1 MNKLQHDML
10 SLPGFRTLLE
20 YAGQIPVFLVGG
32 ALRDWQFGQP
42 VKDVDLATDGN
53 PTALAQ
59 EFARHTGGSWFWLD
73 RQRCQSRVVLKCGS
87 ETFSYDF
94 SPLRAATIETDL
106 ADRDFTLNAM
116 AVKLGGKDWALIDP
130 CGAGEDIR
138 DRRLR
143 VCSPDS
149 LRNDPLRVLRGVRF
163 ALQFNLVPTTG
174 TEAAMVRDAGLLTGI
189 PGERIHA
196 ELAVILNT
204 PGSSRILPLWFALD
218 LMPVLFGFS
227 CSVDFGRQLAQ
238 QFDRL
243 EQTLS
248 QGPAWLHEL
257 AAGTVANNFSRLA
270 LLKLHLMLSGTP
282 GADKGRSAQVA
293 DRLCL
298 GRRNATALNGLLHI
312 GDCLPCPRRRRA
324 QRLWLEDLPGNPRV
338 SLLGLLLDSV
348 SEQTCHL
355 HLDRLDPRVLK
366 DLDKEPP
373 EPLIP
378 VARMMDRFG
387 FRPGPELGRALAE
400 LRRMEILEQIKTS
413 REAEA
418 HLLRGKQKAI
428 DKGESAP

>member
-10 SLPGFRTLLE
+10 SLPGFRSLLE
-20 YAGQIPVFLVGG
+20 YTGKIPVFLVGG
-32 ALRDWQFGQP
+32 ALRDWRFGQP
-42 VKDVDLATDGN
+42 VKDVDLATDGD
-53 PTALAQ
+53 PTDLAR

-73 RQRCQSRVVLKCGS
+73 RQRCQSRVVLKNDR
-87 ETFSYDF
+87 EAFSYDF
-94 SPLRAATIETDL
+94 SPLRAATIEADL

-116 AVKLGGKDWALIDP
+116 AVKLGDRDWALIDP

-138 DRRLR
+138 DRRLQ

-149 LRNDPLRVLRGVRF
+149 LRHDPLRVLRGVRF
-163 ALQFNLVPTTG
+163 ALQFNLVPATG
-174 TEAAMVRDAGLLTGI
+174 TEAAMVRDAGLLSGI

-196 ELAVILNT
+196 ELAVILNVA
-204 PGSSRILPLWFALD
+204 GSSRILPLWVRLD
-218 LMPVLFGFS
+218 LSSVLFGFS
-227 CSVDFGRQLAQ
+227 CTADSGRQLAR
-238 QFDRL
+238 QFDLL
-243 EQTLS
+243 ERTLS

-282 GADKGRSAQVA
+282 GAGRARGAQAA
-293 DRLCL
+293 DRLRL
-298 GRRNATALNGLLHI
+298 GRRNTTALNGLLRI
-312 GDCLPCPRRRRA
+312 GDCLPCPRRHRA

-338 SLLGLLLDSV
+338 SLLGLLLDGV
-348 SEQTCHL
+348 SKPTRHL
-355 HLDRLDPRVLK
+355 HFDRLDPRVLK
-366 DLDKEPP
+366 DMDKEPP

-378 VARMMDRFG
+378 VARMMDRLG
-387 FRPGPELGRALAE
+387 FSPGPELGRALAE
-400 LRRMEILEQIKTS
+400 LRRMEILEQIKTP